1 MIVSYVY
8 MYVNIYN
15 ILSNSPSFDIM
26 GIEFYKNI
34 IMIHLAVPEIGTY
47 RIPKNHHAKWEN
59 GD

>member
-1 MIVSYVY
+1 MYIY

-15 ILSNSPSFDIM
+15 ILSKSPSFDIM
-26 GIEFYKNI
+26 GIEFSKNI
-34 IMIHLAVPEIGTY
+34 IMIHLAVSEIGLY